1 MLVQQI
7 LSSKGQ
13 QGVFTVQPE
22 TTVSEAIKILAAN
35 RIGTVLVSKDGKHP
49 DGILSERDVV
59 RELANRGQSVLD
71 EPVSALMTANLVTCA
86 KGSLTEEVMQKMTD
100 GRFRHM
106 PVLED
111 GEVIG
116 VISLGDVVKAQ
127 LSHVAMEKEA
137 LEGMIMGQ

>member
-7 LSSKGQ
+7 LGSKSQ
-13 QGVFTVQPE
+13 QGVFTVKP
-22 TTVSEAIKILAAN
+22 TITVMEAAKIQADQK
-35 RIGTVLVSKDGKHP
+35 IGTVMVSSDGEHP
-49 DGILSERDVV
+49 DGILSERDIV
-59 RELANRGQSVLD
+59 RHLAKSGPSVLD
-71 EPVSALMTANLVTCA
+71 LPVSELMTANLVTCA
-86 KGSLTEEVMQKMTD
+86 KGDRTDEVMQKMTD

-111 GEVIG
+111 GKLIG
-116 VISLGDVVKAQ
+116 VISLGDAVKAQ